1 LTFGLSN
8 DEFWRLSLRELWNV
22 RRAAAKRQTD
32 EYERDVI
39 LAWQIE
45 RVAIQALQRQG
56 ERRLPSVMKLLGRKE
71 RVGQTREQ
79 MVNALKQ
86 LSVLYK
92 IPLRIR
98 KASDGVSDA
107 NRQR

>member
-1 LTFGLSN
+1 M
-8 DEFWRLSLRELWNV
+8 

-45 RVAIQALQRQG
+45 RVAIQALQKSG

-71 RVGQTREQ
+71 PVGQTRDE
-79 MVNALKQ
+79 MVNAVKQ
-86 LSVLYK
+86 LSMLYK

-98 KASDGVSDA
+98 KASDGVGDA